1 MTLQANDQTKLKA
14 QDRRGST
21 CPCQMVSFS
30 PRLANDPRWP
40 RRRSGIW
47 QNLTDS
53 SSLQFKNLRG
63 DKNIDQPHKRS
74 HSFHCHIFNCRAYE
88 DEEAEIEDMIDH
100 ILENPEML
108 YDDTDSEMV
117 KRDNVGQ
124 DTFFAGRG
132 KRESAHEVRFLTLGG
147 LLGPKN
153 VMSPYSL
160 WSSRIFGPISPIRNR
175 PLPPV
180 QLSGGIGKAQKVF

>member
-1 MTLQANDQTKLKA
+1 
-14 QDRRGST
+14 
-21 CPCQMVSFS
+21 
-30 PRLANDPRWP
+30 
-40 RRRSGIW
+40 
-47 QNLTDS
+47 
-53 SSLQFKNLRG
+53 
-63 DKNIDQPHKRS
+63 
-74 HSFHCHIFNCRAYE
+74 
-88 DEEAEIEDMIDH
+88 MIDH

-132 KRESAHEVRFLTLGG
+132 KRESAHEVRFFTLGG

-153 VMSPYSL
+153 VVSPYSL
-160 WSSRIFGPISPIRNR
+160 WSSVVFGPISAIRNR

-180 QLSGGIGKAQKVF
+180 